1 MSLPLRPPYPPME
14 ARVVDDIPTGPGWQY
29 EPKWDG
35 FRCLAFRDGD
45 HVDLQSKSGQPLARY
60 FPEVVAHV
68 RSLAPRTFVLDGE
81 IVIPVD
87 GRLSFDDLLQ
97 RIHPAAS
104 RVERLSRE
112 RPAVLI
118 VFDLL
123 VDAGGA
129 SLVGRPL
136 EDRRRA
142 LETFAAAHLAGRE
155 DLRLSPATTDA
166 GQARAWLD
174 MAGGTLDGIV
184 AKRLDLP
191 YQTGERTGMQKVKR
205 RRTADCVVGGFRYA
219 ANSTPR
225 SPIVGSLLLGL
236 YDADGLLHHV
246 GFTSGFPAADRK
258 ALLDQVR
265 PLIEPPG
272 FTGRAPG
279 GPSRWSSERSGE
291 WEPLAPRL
299 VAEVSYDHFTGDRFR
314 HATRFLRW
322 RPDKAPRQCTLDQV
336 TVSSRALDLPG
347 SAAAPPRGDG
357 GGSRRRA
364 PSTSR
369 RSSAG
374 TRRRGGTG

>member
-1 MSLPLRPPYPPME
+1 MSLPLASPYAPME
-14 ARVVDDIPTGPGWQY
+14 ARLVDEIPTGPGWQY

-45 HVDLQSKSGQPLARY
+45 RIELQSKSGQPLARY
-60 FPEVVAHV
+60 FPEVVEH
-68 RSLAPRTFVLDGE
+68 LRTLPARAFVLDGE
-81 IVIPVD
+81 IVVPVD

-104 RVERLSRE
+104 RIARLSRE

-123 VDAGGA
+123 VDTTGR
-129 SLVGRPL
+129 SLVDRPL
-136 EDRRRA
+136 RERRQR
-142 LETFAAAHLAGRE
+142 LEAFAARALAGR
-155 DLRLSPATTDA
+155 DDVRLSPATEDA
-166 GQARAWLD
+166 RQARGWLD
-174 MAGGTLDGIV
+174 MAGAALDGIV
-184 AKRLDLP
+184 AKRLDLG
-191 YQTGERTGMQKVKR
+191 YRTGERTGMQKVKR
-205 RRTADCVVGGFRYA
+205 RRTVDCVVGGFRYA
-219 ANSTPR
+219 TGAR
-225 SPIVGSLLLGL
+225 VVGSLLLGL

-246 GFTSGFPAADRK
+246 GFTSGFPAADRT
-258 ALLDQVR
+258 ALLAKLA
-265 PLIEPPG
+265 PLVEPPG

-279 GPSRWSSERSGE
+279 GPSRWSTERSGE
-291 WEPLAPRL
+291 WEPLEPRL
-299 VAEVSYDHFTGDRFR
+299 VVEVSYDHFTGDRFR

-336 TVSSRALDLPG
+336 ASSSPATGPPG
-347 SAAAPPRGDG
+347 SAAAPRRGAG

-374 TRRRGGTG
+374 TRRRAARG